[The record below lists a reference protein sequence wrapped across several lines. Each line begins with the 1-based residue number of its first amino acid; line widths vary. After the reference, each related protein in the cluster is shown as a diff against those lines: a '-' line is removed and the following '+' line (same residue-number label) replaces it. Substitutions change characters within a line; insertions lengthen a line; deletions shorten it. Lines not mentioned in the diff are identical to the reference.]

1 MKEELIGM
9 IRTRE
14 ANVAVIGLGRV
25 GLLTATVFADAG
37 FKVKGVD
44 LEKEV
49 VETVSSGKSY
59 IKEPGL
65 NELVEEVVREGRLNA
80 TTDAFLTVR
89 KSEVTI
95 ICVQTPITKNK
106 KPNNTYLEKASKD
119 VAKALSKGKLI
130 VVQSTV
136 PPGTTRNLVAKILE
150 EESGLKC
157 GRDFWLVHC
166 PERIAPGKALREFVE
181 TTRIVGGYDQ
191 DSVEIAVELFKTVT
205 KGEIVTTDC
214 TSAEIAKLSENA
226 FRDVNVAFA
235 NELALICEQTGVD
248 VMEVM
253 KLANTHPRVNIHR
266 PGCGVGG
273 PCLPKDPYLL
283 LHSVKEK
290 NFRSKVMKPSRELND
305 YMSRHMVELVL
316 KALKK
321 AEKDV
326 RNSKIAVLGTAYK
339 ADVDDATN
347 SPAKRI
353 VHELMNLGAEVVVYD
368 PYCEESFGAEKSK
381 DLTEAIKMADC
392 VVVVTDHKAF
402 KQLKLEKI
410 KSLIKKNSAIVDGRR
425 IIEPEEAKRS
435 GLIYFGIG
443 YGLK

>member
-25 GLLTATVFADAG
+25 GLLTAAVFADAG

-44 LEKEV
+44 LKKEV
-49 VETVSSGKSY
+49 VETVSSGKSH

-65 NELVEEVVREGRLNA
+65 NELVEKVVREGRLNA
-80 TTDAFLTVR
+80 TTDALLAVR
-89 KSEVTI
+89 KAEVTI

-106 KPNNTYLEKASKD
+106 QPNNTYLKKASKD
-119 VAKALSKGKLI
+119 VAKALSKGKLM

-136 PPGTTRNLVAKILE
+136 PPGTTRLVAETLE

-253 KLANTHPRVNIHR
+253 KLANTHPRVNIHM

-305 YMSRHMVELVL
+305 YMPRHMVELVL

-368 PYCEESFGAEKSK
+368 PYCEESFGAEKGK

-392 VVVVTDHKAF
+392 VVIATDHKAF

-410 KSLIKKNSAIVDGRR
+410 KSLTKKNSAIVDGRR